1 MRNLRRERPG
11 RSAGHHTLHR
21 ASIFSQPKM
30 VLLVLGKGIKCVHA
44 LYIYIQV
51 NNGDL
56 FIGCKLYTMYVAQR
70 QDIILVPTGKRD

>member
-1 MRNLRRERPG
+1 MRNLRRGRPG

-44 LYIYIQV
+44 LYIYIYRLITV
-51 NNGDL
+51 IYL
-56 FIGCKLYTMYVAQR
+56 
-70 QDIILVPTGKRD
+70 